1 MERLLEALAHRVV
14 TTNLNEQAMRRS
26 YCVELRRKTKQSKFV
41 STAEGNSITMARFF
55 VRSRS

>member
-55 VRSRS
+55 CS